1 VHGPPD
7 LARLAG
13 DVDHHAPLLA
23 GDLAIGAG
31 IVAVSAP
38 EGGAGRRG
46 ARLAASQAG
55 EAMPALYR
63 GRRDAVAKPRRAA
76 ENQNLICDS

>member
-1 VHGPPD
+1 LLEHPDMPLYWSVLPMSGPTGARPD

-31 IVAVSAP
+31 Y
-38 EGGAGRRG
+38 RRG
-46 ARLAASQAG
+46 Q
-55 EAMPALYR
+55 
-63 GRRDAVAKPRRAA
+63 RA
-76 ENQNLICDS
+76 